1 MGRPVIESRVLRG
14 GSWNNNQENARADY
28 RNNNR
33 PDDRNNNIGFRVVCS
48 SHIQPSPFESPT
60 GPAGQGWPD
69 AAGGCWMARAGPVR
83 ALESRRRAHSKGAG
97 RRLGQQLRLTPRR
110 LRFILSAGGL
120 ADPPTEK
127 TPDFRHHEADVS
139 ILPGREPAPLKR
151 EAEKETELIQGGVSL
166 RETVAAGLTA
176 ARLGLKQ
183 EFGKIKGCAEE
194 TGGDGGPK
202 CAREVF
208 SLGNEPGEQI
218 ESAGEYDEVFHGA
231 SSLLLRMA

>member
-83 ALESRRRAHSKGAG
+83 APESRRRAHSKGAG

-110 LRFILSAGGL
+110 LQFILSAGGL

-127 TPDFRHHEADVS
+127 TPDFRRHEADVS
-139 ILPGREPAPLKR
+139 ILPLKR
-151 EAEKETELIQGGVSL
+151 EAEKGMRRTNQRFIRKVRPIAPVGLCRVIAQSA
-166 RETVAAGLTA
+166 RTDRCRASAGLSKLIGSGPPANARGFSISFRA
-176 ARLGLKQ
+176 AKQ
-183 EFGKIKGCAEE
+183 VLNRVDAAK
-194 TGGDGGPK
+194 
-202 CAREVF
+202 
-208 SLGNEPGEQI
+208 
-218 ESAGEYDEVFHGA
+218 A
-231 SSLLLRMA
+231 S